1 MDQGQERPFLVDT
14 WLGNTV
20 FVEYIGGQPLEGEAR
35 CGITAED
42 STAHNPQRVKTSF
55 LVLENYNQYGI
66 EVQFRGYAEPHF
78 LPWGAILR
86 MAEAEEGTPEGSE
99 ESPREWAEQAEE
111 DSLPRD
117 RQELM
122 DRIADARTPTE
133 VASARDAADS
143 WLAVNPGD
151 GDVRLAREQLGKD
164 PEKDLEEDLELEE
177 GSPT

>member
-1 MDQGQERPFLVDT
+1 MDQGQERPLLVET

-20 FVEYIGGQPLEGEAR
+20 FVEYIGGQPLEGEVR
-35 CGITAED
+35 CGIAAED
-42 STAHNPQRVKTSF
+42 STSHNMQRVKTSF

-66 EVQFRGYAEPHF
+66 EVRFRGDAEPHF

-86 MAEAEEGTPEGSE
+86 MAEAEGGGLEGSE
-99 ESPREWAEQAEE
+99 EFPRERAGQAEE
-111 DSLPRD
+111 DSPLRN

-122 DRIADARTPTE
+122 DRMADARTPTE

-143 WLAVNPGD
+143 WLAANPGD
-151 GDVRLAREQLGKD
+151 GDVRLAREQLGTD
-164 PEKDLEEDLELEE
+164 PEEDLELEE